1 MCGICG
7 IAHAA
12 RDRPVDREAL
22 QRMCDMLAHR
32 GPDGAGAHVEAG
44 VGLGHRR
51 LSIIDVAGGAQPLS
65 NEDGTV
71 WVSFN
76 GEIYNHRELATRL
89 AGMGHTFRTHSD
101 TEVLVHAYE
110 AWGDALVGELNGM
123 FAFALHDVT
132 RNRVLLARDHLGIK
146 PLFYR
151 INDDSLQFAS
161 EIKALFVGD
170 SRPPRARRESLQ
182 EYLIFRYIAGGNA
195 FHEEVQRLPAA
206 HVAVWEH
213 GRLSLHR
220 YWSPPLDEAP
230 SGGLRLAADVLEEH
244 LARSV
249 RSQLMSE
256 VPLGAFCSGGVD
268 SGLVSAYAADSSTH
282 RLETFAVGFRDPAWD
297 ERALA
302 EDTARRIGA
311 AHHTV
316 VAEPEEF
323 CGLLPPL
330 VWYHDEPLSH
340 PNTIPLYQLSRFAR
354 QFVTVVLTG
363 EGADELFCG
372 YPRYHIAR
380 WRAAADVLPRAARH
394 ALAGIVARNS
404 GHRAAKLGDSLE
416 RGLEEALL
424 FNSAYVAPELVARL
438 TGNPVDS
445 ALSERRALLA
455 SAQSDWGA
463 VATLS
468 RYELLTYLGC
478 ALDRM
483 DRMSMACGLEGRVPF
498 LDVPLVEWAVRL
510 AGRLKLSGTQNK
522 RVVKTLARRR
532 LNPAIALGAKSGF
545 GVPLGAWF
553 RSPVFAPLLD
563 RLCDPDHPAADMFDR
578 REVRR
583 LTDVHTAG
591 AADHGEALWL
601 LSNVYVW
608 AEINA
613 NGMASQPPAMTGTR
627 ALAAR

>member
-1 MCGICG
+1 
-7 IAHAA
+7 
-12 RDRPVDREAL
+12 
-22 QRMCDMLAHR
+22 MCDTIAHR
-32 GPDGAGAHVEAG
+32 GPDGAGMHIEHG

-51 LSIIDVAGGAQPLS
+51 LSIIDVAGGAQPLA

-76 GEIYNHRELATRL
+76 GEIYNHRELAGRL
-89 AGMGHTFRTHSD
+89 SARGHTFRTHSD

-110 AWGDALVGELNGM
+110 EWGDDLVRELNGM
-123 FAFALHDVT
+123 FAFALHDMK
-132 RNRVLLARDHLGIK
+132 RHRVLLARDHLGIK

-151 INDDSLQFAS
+151 LDGGTLRFAS
-161 EIKALFVGD
+161 EIKALFAGTPW
-170 SRPPRARRESLQ
+170 RPRPRPESVQ
-182 EYLIFRYIAGGNA
+182 EYLVFRYVAGGNA
-195 FHEEVQRLPAA
+195 FHDDVHRLPAG
-206 HVAVWEH
+206 HVAVWER
-213 GRLSLHR
+213 GRLAVDR
-220 YWSPPLDEAP
+220 FWSPPADEVP
-230 SGGLRLAADVLEEH
+230 GRDLERAADA
-244 LARSV
+244 LADLLQQSV
-249 RSQLMSE
+249 QSQLMSE

-268 SGLVSAYAADSSTH
+268 SGLVSAYAADASSH
-282 RLETFAVGFRDPAWD
+282 QLATFAVGFHDPAWD

-316 VAEPEEF
+316 IAEPEEF
-323 CGLLPPL
+323 GGLLPRL

-363 EGADELFCG
+363 EGSDELFCG

-380 WRAAADVLPRAARH
+380 WRAAADGLPRAIRRP
-394 ALAGIVARNS
+394 LAGILARGP
-404 GHRAAKLGDSLE
+404 GHRTTKLGDSFGRDLE
-416 RGLEEALL
+416 DAML

-438 TGNPVDS
+438 TGNPVDA

-455 SAQSDWGA
+455 NARSHNGA

-483 DRMSMACGLEGRVPF
+483 DRMSMAVSLEGRVPF
-498 LDVPLVEWAVRL
+498 LDIPLVEWAVQL
-510 AGRLKLSGTQNK
+510 AGHLKLSGTENK
-522 RVVKTLARRR
+522 RVVKALAHRR
-532 LNPAIALGAKSGF
+532 LNPAIARGAKSGF
-545 GVPLGAWF
+545 GVPLDTWF
-553 RSPVFAPLLD
+553 RSPVLAPLLD
-563 RLCDPDHPAADMFDR
+563 RLRDPGHPAAGLFVQ

-583 LTDVHTAG
+583 LTDEHAAG

-608 AEINA
+608 SEVNL
-613 NGMASQPPAMTGTR
+613 GGVMSEPPEPVGTGAVATP
-627 ALAAR
+627 